1 MLVSNGHEVT
11 VMTGIPNVPIG
22 KFFNGFGLLKNLK
35 GNYYGVTILRNWLIP
50 RGNGSRI
57 LLSLNYLSFVFFCSV
72 GLLRLIGKRYDVIF
86 VNQLSPITVAI
97 PAIFYKW
104 ITGKRLVMWV
114 HDLWPDSVI
123 AAGALKE
130 GFLFNCIGKIVNFIY
145 RNCDFFFPQSLAML
159 HTLESRGIPRNKM
172 EYLPNVIDTFF
183 NNISFK
189 KNPPIFNN
197 IPKGF
202 YVMFAGSIGK
212 SQDFKTILSAAQLL
226 QSINKNIKFVI
237 VGDGRER
244 ILMEKLKDDLD
255 LSATVFFV
263 GSFPVK
269 EMPSFYSMADVM
281 LVTLR
286 DEEIFSV
293 TVPLKVQTYMACGK
307 PIISNVEGEAKRVI
321 KEAKCG
327 FIAKPQDPESLAKAI
342 DEAYKKRG
350 PVLKELGRNARSYFD
365 KSYNQDVLLKN
376 IEELLN
382 QVIGKNKIYKIED

>member
-22 KFFNGFGLLKNLK
+22 KFFKGFGLLKNLK

-57 LLSLNYLSFVFFCSV
+57 LMTLNYLSFVLFSSI

-104 ITGKRLVMWV
+104 ITGKRIVMWV

-123 AAGALKE
+123 AAGALKK
-130 GFLFNCIGKIVNFIY
+130 GFLYNCIGNIVTFIY

-159 HTLESRGIPRNKM
+159 NTLESRGIPRNKM
-172 EYLPNVIDTFF
+172 KYLPNVIDTFF
-183 NNISFK
+183 NNISLK
-189 KNPPIFNN
+189 KTHPIFNN
-197 IPKGF
+197 IPRGF

-212 SQDFKTILSAAQLL
+212 SQDFKTILRAAKLIE
-226 QSINKNIKFVI
+226 SINKDIKFII

-244 ILMEKLKDDLD
+244 IIMEKLKDDLN
-255 LSATVFFV
+255 LSETFFFL

-307 PIISNVEGEAKRVI
+307 PIISNIEGEAKRVI
-321 KEAKCG
+321 KEANCG
-327 FIAKPQDPESLAKAI
+327 FIAKPQDPESLAKSI
-342 DEAYKKRG
+342 EEAYQKRG
-350 PVLKELGRNARSYFD
+350 SELKKLGSNARSYFD
-365 KSYNQDVLLKN
+365 KSYNQDILIKN
-376 IEELLN
+376 IEKLLN
-382 QVIGKNKIYKIED
+382 QVVSKAEFSK